1 MGHKTHPIGF
11 RIGFNKTW
19 SSRWFTRKNYASL
32 LKEDI
37 MIRKYVRERLRRAA
51 VAKVEIERM
60 DKKVILSIH
69 TARPGIVIGRKGQE
83 VDRLRDELKHLTRK
97 EISINIEEV
106 RVPELE
112 PYLVAESVARQL
124 EQRIAFRRAMKKAIT
139 SSMRVGAQG
148 IKITCGGRLSGAE
161 IARSEWYREGRL
173 PLQTLRSDLDYAL
186 AEANTTYGTI
196 GVKVWIYKGDL
207 LKKREGGSP

>member
-1 MGHKTHPIGF
+1 
-11 RIGFNKTW
+11 
-19 SSRWFTRKNYASL
+19 
-32 LKEDI
+32 